1 MRNHLKSL
9 FLSLVIHALLL
20 LSLLSVSKYVFP
32 SGESMQ
38 KKEKKICVHL
48 ASIKQ
53 ETETKQKRKVQ
64 NPQHVHKKTVKK
76 TIANKKVPV
85 KKTKQI
91 EKKVLLKKEMKKE
104 EPKVIEKPVE
114 PIQPVVHEELQSQ
127 KEKKTDVV
135 ANRTVVNEI
144 ISKKM
149 SDEEEYL
156 KDNLSKIATLIK
168 ENLYYPRVARK
179 RGIQGSVTVR
189 FKLLRD
195 ATVIQIT
202 AISSDSGVL
211 TRAAIKTI
219 KELSG
224 KFPKPKIDLTITL
237 PIQYSLH

>member
-1 MRNHLKSL
+1 MRNYLKSL

-20 LSLLSVSKYVFP
+20 LGLLSVSKYVFP

-53 ETETKQKRKVQ
+53 KTETKQKHKVQ
-64 NPQHVHKKTVKK
+64 NPQHTHKKIVKK
-76 TIANKKVPV
+76 TIADKKVPV

-91 EKKVLLKKEMKKE
+91 EKKVLLKKEMRKE

-114 PIQPVVHEELQSQ
+114 PIQPVAYEELQSQ
-127 KEKKTDVV
+127 KEKKTGVV
-135 ANRTVVNEI
+135 ANKTVVNKMI
-144 ISKKM
+144 PKM

-156 KDNLSKIATLIK
+156 KENLAKIATLIK

-189 FKLLRD
+189 FILLQD

-202 AISSDSGVL
+202 TISSNSEIL

-224 KFPKPKIDLTITL
+224 EFPRPKRNLTITL